1 MIFERKGS
9 HIMTKKCFPKS
20 LSFNIIPVL
29 NPCYNELINNKVVIA
44 MNPELLQL
52 ATRLADVTVRNSAT
66 VVFKKID
73 ASKARKNDKQT
84 IYELTDIIN
93 ELIDEKQELQQIAK
107 AFEQE
112 LTAEKL
118 SEKDIEFVE
127 KTVLPVIKEFAAK
140 NDDNEFLENIEKIE
154 PLISQNTIK
163 VLQIFGFN
171 FKKAIG
177 EPFTELLIK
186 KINSLSLENNSE
198 LMLATVQRDNELYK
212 LLQNEDAYNRL
223 QELSNMNGY

>member
-1 MIFERKGS
+1 
-9 HIMTKKCFPKS
+9 MTKKYFPKS
-20 LSFNIIPVL
+20 LSVKIIPVL

-44 MNPELLQL
+44 MNPELVQMT
-52 ATRLADVTVRNSAT
+52 TRLAEIAIQNSASS
-66 VVFKKID
+66 VFDKIRT
-73 ASKARKNDKQT
+73 SKAKKNDSQT
-84 IYELTDIIN
+84 ISELTDIIQD
-93 ELIDEKQELQQIAK
+93 LISEKQDLQLIAQ

-127 KTVLPVIKEFAAK
+127 KTVLPVIKDFAK
-140 NDDNEFLENIEKIE
+140 KSDDTEDLLKDIEKIE
-154 PLISQNTIK
+154 PLISKNTIK
-163 VLQIFGFN
+163 VLQILGFN

-198 LMLATVQRDNELYK
+198 LMLATAQRDNELYK

-223 QELSNMNGY
+223 QELRNMNGY

>member
-1 MIFERKGS
+1 
-9 HIMTKKCFPKS
+9 MTKKCFPKS

-84 IYELTDIIN
+84 ISELTDIIN

-198 LMLATVQRDNELYK
+198 LMLATMQRDNELYK

-223 QELSNMNGY
+223 QELRNMNGY